1 MLDVVELS
9 IMCLQSAV
17 NIFT

>member
-17 NIFT
+17 NSFT